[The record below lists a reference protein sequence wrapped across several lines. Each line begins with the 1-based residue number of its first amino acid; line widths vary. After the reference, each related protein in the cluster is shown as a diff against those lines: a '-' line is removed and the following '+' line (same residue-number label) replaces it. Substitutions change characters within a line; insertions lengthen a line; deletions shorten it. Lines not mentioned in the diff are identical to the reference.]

1 MSVEILPSG
10 ASAVLVQVDTAE
22 EVAALDAALGPA
34 DLPGVREWVPA
45 ARTVLV
51 LFDGRHTSAD
61 FVGAAVRRLAASAPA
76 GPGPPP
82 RGPGGRPGGA
92 CRAPPPAG
100 GGGPRGLAASAPA
113 GPAPAPGPLVDIP
126 VAYDG
131 ADLAAVAGH
140 LRIGIEEV
148 IARHTS
154 TLWRVAFVGFAPG
167 FPYLVGAGTDLRVP
181 RHRQPRVSVPAG
193 SVALAD
199 EYCGIYPRVSPGGWQ
214 LIGVTTSTV
223 WDPTR
228 ADPALLTPGT
238 RVRFV
243 VAGQ

>member
-76 GPGPPP
+76 GP
-82 RGPGGRPGGA
+82 
-92 CRAPPPAG
+92 
-100 GGGPRGLAASAPA
+100 
-113 GPAPAPGPLVDIP
+113 APAPGPLVDIP

-154 TLWRVAFVGFAPG
+154 TLWRVAFVGVAPG